1 MGVAKVCFIP
11 HEANNHWPLALRH
24 KPLAYVSGFI
34 VLTKILAIAAFVLTP
49 TTAHLS
55 TITDARMVQLT
66 NEARQKNGLPPLTV
80 NEKLTQA
87 ALLKGQ
93 DMLQHQYFAHISP
106 SGVTPWFWMQKTQYQ
121 YEVAGENLAIDFT
134 DADKVVQAWLNSPSH
149 RANLLNPAYKET
161 GLAVIS
167 GKFQGGTSIIVVHM
181 FGTQQVVAPAPA
193 QEPQVKGTNT
203 APAAAKPAVAVQP
216 APATKPQT
224 TPAPVTPTIAPTPL
238 PTPVP
243 QPAPA
248 SYTFVIN
255 PTFSDAQVALPSQNT
270 WQVFPVHSPFTL
282 HSQPIRLAPEF
293 SIADHSA
300 NKQFSSSVLSTST
313 LIVAF
318 VLVSIAFLL
327 VLAIAIRAHV
337 QHPALIAHASF
348 VIILAIFVLST

>member
-1 MGVAKVCFIP
+1 MGLAKVCFIP

-34 VLTKILAIAAFVLTP
+34 VLTKILAIAALVLTP

-55 TITDARMVQLT
+55 TITDARMIQLT
-66 NEARQKNGLPPLTV
+66 NEIREKHGLPALTV
-80 NEKLTQA
+80 NEKLAQA
-87 ALLKGQ
+87 ARLKGQ
-93 DMLQHQYFAHISP
+93 DMLKYQYFAHISP

-134 DADKVVQAWLNSPSH
+134 DADKVVQAWVNSPSH

-161 GLAVIS
+161 GLAVVS
-167 GKFQGGTSIIVVHM
+167 GQFQGGTSIVVVHM
-181 FGTQQVVAPAPA
+181 FGTQQVAAPAPA
-193 QEPQVKGTNT
+193 QEPQVRGTNT
-203 APAAAKPAVAVQP
+203 APAAVQPALAAEP

-224 TPAPVTPTIAPTPL
+224 TPVPVTPTIAPTPL

-243 QPAPA
+243 QIAPA
-248 SYTFVIN
+248 SHTFVLD
-255 PTFSDAQVALPSQNT
+255 PTFSNAQVALPSEST
-270 WQVFPVHSPFTL
+270 WQVFSVHSPLTL

-318 VLVSIAFLL
+318 VLIIIGFLL
-327 VLAIAIRAHV
+327 VLAIAIRAHI

-348 VIILAIFVLST
+348 VIMLAIFVLSA